1 MVTDPH
7 PFAAAG
13 GRVPLPSE
21 FMKGRR
27 PYLFS
32 DTQVEDQPTIAR
44 EVFDH
49 HLDTLTS
56 RKQEIEFEYFAR
68 RLAERTICPNLRP
81 QTGPTG
87 GGDSKV
93 DSETYPVS
101 EEVSQRWYLGE
112 PAAGRERWAFAFSAK
127 NRWKQKVR
135 DDVANIVSTGRNY
148 ARIYFITNQYARDKD
163 RAELEDKLTRD
174 TGIPVTILDRTWI
187 IEQVF
192 DRKLIGLAIEA
203 LGMTDVRGNRI
214 ERTGPRDTERLA
226 ELQELDAQIEDPER
240 YRDTPYALA
249 EDSLRAALLSRGL
262 GRPRAEVDGRFSQA
276 RRIAEEAGFRQQQ
289 SRIAYN
295 HAWTTYF
302 WFDDFREFINILD
315 QVEALS
321 IGSDNASDIEDVVTL
336 YSLATD
342 PRIAFSKERA
352 G

>member
-1 MVTDPH
+1 MATDPH
-7 PFAAAG
+7 PPLAASR
-13 GRVPLPSE
+13 RVPLPSE
-21 FMKGRR
+21 FMKERR

-44 EVFDH
+44 EVLDH

-127 NRWKQKVR
+127 KRWKQKVR
-135 DDVANIVSTGRNY
+135 DDVASIVSTEREY
-148 ARIYFITNQYARDKD
+148 ARIYFITNQYAREKD
-163 RAELEDKLTRD
+163 RAELEDELTRD

-203 LGMTDVRGNRI
+203 LV
-214 ERTGPRDTERLA
+214 
-226 ELQELDAQIEDPER
+226 
-240 YRDTPYALA
+240 
-249 EDSLRAALLSRGL
+249 
-262 GRPRAEVDGRFSQA
+262 
-276 RRIAEEAGFRQQQ
+276 
-289 SRIAYN
+289 
-295 HAWTTYF
+295 H
-302 WFDDFREFINILD
+302 
-315 QVEALS
+315 
-321 IGSDNASDIEDVVTL
+321 
-336 YSLATD
+336 
-342 PRIAFSKERA
+342 
-352 G
+352 